1 MGVEIRRVHKGDES
15 TLALIQ
21 TESWKAAFKEIVEP
35 DTLRKC
41 TDINKATS
49 MYKSLLENDK
59 GNGYLLFVDEKP
71 HCLAYWDA
79 ARDEEFSGK
88 AELIAI
94 HSLPGNWHKGY
105 GKQMMD
111 RVLADIAE
119 AGYKEV
125 ILWVFTDNKPARAFY
140 ESVGFVATQ
149 YKQPALGTEEMCY
162 KKVLIRRS
170 LGINATDN
178 R

>member
-1 MGVEIRRVHKGDES
+1 MKKMRVTIRRVQRGDES
-15 TLALIQ
+15 TLAFLQ
-21 TESWKAAFKEIVEP
+21 TESWKTAFKEIVDP
-35 DTLRKC
+35 DILRKC

-49 MYKSLLENDK
+49 MYKSLLDNDK

-79 ARDEEFSGK
+79 ARDEMFEGK

-94 HSLPGNWHKGY
+94 HSLPENRYKGY
-105 GKQMMD
+105 GKQMME
-111 RVLADIAE
+111 RVLSDITS

-140 ESVGFVATQ
+140 ESVGFEATE

-162 KKVLIRRS
+162 RIVL
-170 LGINATDN
+170 
-178 R
+178 